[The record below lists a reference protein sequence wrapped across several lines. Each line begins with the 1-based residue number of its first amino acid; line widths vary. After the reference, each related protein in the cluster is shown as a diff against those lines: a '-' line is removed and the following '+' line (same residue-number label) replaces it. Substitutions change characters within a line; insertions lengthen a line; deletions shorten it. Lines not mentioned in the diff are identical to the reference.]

1 MACKKNEKTIKVL
14 AERKKCFFFLRL
26 EFKNILTILT
36 MPITIDQY
44 MNYMNQFPDRIQCEL
59 ELKDKQFTDLSRELE
74 TVYDNEY
81 LVKILEHL
89 IYENRLE
96 RMLIRAVVSNNRNVC
111 IMTVKRIKEK
121 MHEYLDIFMDACQN
135 DVFND
140 DQWKEA
146 SDTRM
151 LMFNTF
157 NSLIL
162 E

>member
-1 MACKKNEKTIKVL
+1 MVKKMKNEKP
-14 AERKKCFFFLRL
+14 KKKLNLFFNFRVKKYTCYL
-26 EFKNILTILT
+26 KPI

-140 DQWKEA
+140 EQWKKA

-151 LMFNTF
+151 LIFNTF